1 MFHTIDP
8 HASPPFSASSGCV
21 FSRLSCLTE
30 RAAARMQTMV
40 MSREVAAAM
49 APTVSAMKAALTWRT
64 SRRVML
70 KPQKAV

>member
-21 FSRLSCLTE
+21 FSLSCLTE
-30 RAAARMQTMV
+30 RAAAAMQTKV

-49 APTVSAMKAALTWRT
+49 APRVSAMKAALTCRT

-70 KPQKAV
+70 KPQIAV